1 MTQVTF
7 VTQSKDQLD
16 DIVAGTCH
24 QIGLVET
31 IDTL

>member
-7 VTQSKDQLD
+7 VTQSKDRL

-24 QIGLVET
+24 QIALVET